1 MAVCGARLRR
11 LTPTLVLLACAAAL
25 LGNIPRRRR
34 CPAGSV
40 LVDRAFCIDVFEAS
54 LVEVLPRNRTRA
66 WSPYATPA
74 VGGRYRAVSRRGGVP
89 QGYVSQVQARAAC
102 AAAGKRL
109 CREAEWVRACKGPAP
124 TPWPYG
130 PRHVPGRCNDGR
142 VGPVPRLFG
151 PGNVFHAAQMN
162 DPRVN
167 QLPGTLARSGSHRRC
182 TNRFGV
188 FDMVGNL
195 HEWVEATTRSGRG
208 VFRGGY
214 YVDVHINGEGCDY
227 ATRAH
232 NPGYHDYSIGF
243 RCCADPR

>member
-109 CREAEWVRACKGPAP
+109 CREAEWVRACKG
-124 TPWPYG
+124 
-130 PRHVPGRCNDGR
+130 RRRRPGRMVRGMYR
-142 VGPVPRLFG
+142 GAATMAAWGPCRDSLALATSFTPR
-151 PGNVFHAAQMN
+151 
-162 DPRVN
+162 R
-167 QLPGTLARSGSHRRC
+167 
-182 TNRFGV
+182 
-188 FDMVGNL
+188 
-195 HEWVEATTRSGRG
+195 
-208 VFRGGY
+208 
-214 YVDVHINGEGCDY
+214 
-227 ATRAH
+227 
-232 NPGYHDYSIGF
+232 
-243 RCCADPR
+243 